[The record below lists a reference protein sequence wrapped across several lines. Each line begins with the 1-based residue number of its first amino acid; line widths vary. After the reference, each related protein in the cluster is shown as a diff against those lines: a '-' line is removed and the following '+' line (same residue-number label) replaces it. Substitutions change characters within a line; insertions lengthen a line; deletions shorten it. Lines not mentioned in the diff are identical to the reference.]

1 MFLQIIGIQ
10 CTIFI
15 FSGNIKIKNDIIK
28 RSERRREKN
37 D

>member
-15 FSGNIKIKNDIIK
+15 FSGNIKIKKGVNEE
-28 RSERRREKN
+28 ERKMTN
-37 D
+37 FV